1 MNGLLNKT
9 KIQKVMKPAIIFLL
23 IVSAAIC
30 YAGETHDTQNCYGY
44 KDSIILSIS
53 KEVLEIF
60 KNKDYSELTRYFH
73 PEMGVRFSPYAYIDT
88 ASDLVFTKSY
98 YKTYFTKLKPFPFH
112 WGYYD
117 GSGDSIKMPVK
128 KYIERFVYDVDFL
141 NAEKTT
147 LNTKSSN
154 GSDLDNL
161 NDIYPGCV
169 YTESFFSGFDEK
181 YGGMDW
187 RALRLV
193 YKEYEGKFYLVG
205 IIHDEW
211 TI

>member
-1 MNGLLNKT
+1 
-9 KIQKVMKPAIIFLL
+9 MKPVIIFLF
-23 IVSAAIC
+23 IVSTTIC
-30 YAGETHDTQNCYGY
+30 YSGETQITQNSYED

-53 KEVLEIF
+53 KELLEIF
-60 KNKDYSELTRYFH
+60 KNKDYSELTRYIH

-88 ASDLVFTKSY
+88 TSDQTFTNSTYNSAVKST
-98 YKTYFTKLKPFPFH
+98 KKRIWGSFDGTGEPIRMKFKEYFK
-112 WGYYD
+112 
-117 GSGDSIKMPVK
+117 
-128 KYIERFVYDVDFL
+128 RFVYDVDFL

-147 LNTKSSN
+147 LNTKSSH

-161 NDIYPGCV
+161 NDIYPGSI
-169 YTESFFSGFDEK
+169 YTESYFSGFDEK

-193 YKEYEGKFYLVG
+193 YKEYEGKYYLVG

>member
-1 MNGLLNKT
+1 
-9 KIQKVMKPAIIFLL
+9 MKPVIFFLII
-23 IVSAAIC
+23 ISATIC
-30 YAGETHDTQNCYGY
+30 YSGEIQNAEISFGDR
-44 KDSIILSIS
+44 DSTILTIS
-53 KEVLEIF
+53 KEVLGIF
-60 KNKDYSELTRYFH
+60 RNKEYDELTRYIH

-88 ASDLVFTKSY
+88 ASDQKFTKSTF
-98 YKTYFTKLKPFPFH
+98 KSEVNSGKKRL
-112 WGYYD
+112 WGSFD
-117 GSGDSIKMPVK
+117 GTGDPIKMTFA
-128 KYIERFVYDVDFL
+128 KYFEKFVYDVDFL

-147 LNTKSSN
+147 INTKSSH

-161 NDIYPGCV
+161 KDIYPGCV
-169 YTESFFSGFDEK
+169 YTESYFSGFDEK